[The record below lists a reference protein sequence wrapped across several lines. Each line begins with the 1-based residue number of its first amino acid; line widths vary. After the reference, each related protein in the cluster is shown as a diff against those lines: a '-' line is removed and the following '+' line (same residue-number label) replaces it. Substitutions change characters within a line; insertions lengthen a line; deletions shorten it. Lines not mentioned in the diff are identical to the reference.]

1 MIFPMNPDSDY
12 SMLEAEQV
20 VLDMSVIFST
30 GMSSNNSY
38 RPFLDQ
44 VFDFCNTPDGKDYC
58 SEMKRKVDFIK
69 QSFLLNLP
77 KEINIDNVENAG
89 VVFFI
94 AQDIYMSDLDSLEK
108 FAKEFFLNHS
118 IVFPNQ
124 EELLS
129 YFNLYLASNEL
140 EIKNFS
146 GIRQFSSLYNL
157 ASEWLFKTDNPDEDL
172 YFANIYKQ
180 FSEFFMLSAETL
192 YKLSSKN
199 SFFDTLK
206 SDLTRDTILQ
216 AIHSSVLSHL
226 DYQYFSGDY
235 DFIYFPSTAINLIT
249 KVKKNEFDHSVILE
263 KYLRSDQNTYQN
275 EDTYNLKELLHQILE
290 LIIT

>member
-1 MIFPMNPDSDY
+1 M
-12 SMLEAEQV
+12 A
-20 VLDMSVIFST
+20 
-30 GMSSNNSY
+30 
-38 RPFLDQ
+38 
-44 VFDFCNTPDGKDYC
+44 
-58 SEMKRKVDFIK
+58 
-69 QSFLLNLP
+69 
-77 KEINIDNVENAG
+77 
-89 VVFFI
+89 
-94 AQDIYMSDLDSLEK
+94 
-108 FAKEFFLNHS
+108 
-118 IVFPNQ
+118 
-124 EELLS
+124 
-129 YFNLYLASNEL
+129 
-140 EIKNFS
+140 
-146 GIRQFSSLYNL
+146 
-157 ASEWLFKTDNPDEDL
+157 FKTDNPDEDL

-275 EDTYNLKELLHQILE
+275 EDTYNLKRIIASNFRINNYLTLRKDISADEISYLRFEKDKNDRDTRKYLDNLSNFKKVQSDPSVIQIMQSLRDDEVLE
-290 LIIT
+290 YHLQYR